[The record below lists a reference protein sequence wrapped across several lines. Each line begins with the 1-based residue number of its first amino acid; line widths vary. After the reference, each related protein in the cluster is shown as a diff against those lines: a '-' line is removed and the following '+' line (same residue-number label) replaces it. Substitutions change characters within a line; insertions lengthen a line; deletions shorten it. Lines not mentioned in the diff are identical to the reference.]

1 MPDVPDQRLSTLTEP
16 VSILMPV
23 YNEPD
28 IIQSVIEEWHQEVI
42 TFLPSGSELL
52 FDDASNDRTTQIL
65 YNLKKRYPYIQ
76 IHHTE
81 RDGFGNAA
89 KRLYIRAKNP
99 LVFFTDSD
107 GQHLPEDFWV
117 LAKAMRTSDIDGYD
131 MLHGYKVN
139 RKHPY
144 YQIVGSALFNAF
156 VRFLFSS
163 EGRDINSSFKLIKRS
178 LVQDQVPKLAY
189 VPNFINSE
197 LYIRAEKAGYRIHN
211 IPVGHRARY
220 IGESK
225 VSTPVSYF
233 RHGLQSVYGLL
244 ALKKNMGKNAYNVSP

>member
-1 MPDVPDQRLSTLTEP
+1 MPDASDERLSLLTEP

-23 YNEPD
+23 YNEAD
-28 IIQSVIEEWHQEVI
+28 IIQTVVEEWCQEVI
-42 TFLPSGSELL
+42 NFLPPGSELL
-52 FDDASNDRTTQIL
+52 FDDASDDQTTQIL
-65 YNLKKRYPYIQ
+65 QSLKERYPYIQ

-89 KRLYIRAKNP
+89 KRLYMAAKNP
-99 LVFFTDSD
+99 LIFFTDSD
-107 GQHLPEDFWV
+107 GQHLPDDFWRV
-117 LAKAMRTSDIDGYD
+117 AKAMRTSDIDGYD

-144 YQIVGSALFNAF
+144 YQILGSALFNIF
-156 VRFLFSS
+156 SRLLFSS
-163 EGRDINSSFKLIKRS
+163 KGRDINSSFKLIKRS

-189 VPNFINSE
+189 VPTFINSE

-225 VSTPVSYF
+225 VSTSISYF
-233 RHGLQSVYGLL
+233 RHGLQSIHGLL
-244 ALKKNMGKNAYNVSP
+244 ALKKSISKNSWDVSP